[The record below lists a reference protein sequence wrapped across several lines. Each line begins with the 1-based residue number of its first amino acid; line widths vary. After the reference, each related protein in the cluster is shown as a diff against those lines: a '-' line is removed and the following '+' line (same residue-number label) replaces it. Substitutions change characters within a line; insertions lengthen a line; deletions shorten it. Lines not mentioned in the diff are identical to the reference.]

1 MPNFWTTTS
10 QKIYEVLYG
19 PRTRDVEFDE
29 KVDEL
34 TQTIHAVKKIQE
46 IIHSFHSNT
55 EGIQKL
61 AGEIYSNFSVV
72 YSQDVIYY
80 EFIKDVCAA
89 HKSLETCYISYA
101 GTIDSLSQ
109 LSNDWE
115 KLYSEVN
122 QHLHQREENRQVYD
136 HYDEK
141 MEKLVRSRNDKLAK
155 NHNESQKEIEKFERV
170 TIYYIMAI

>member
-46 IIHSFHSNT
+46 IIHSFHQRT

-61 AGEIYSNFSVV
+61 ACELYTNLPVV
-72 YSQDVIYY
+72 YSQNVIYY

-89 HKSLETCYISYA
+89 HKSLETSYVSCA
-101 GTIDSLSQ
+101 ESINSMSQ
-109 LSNDWE
+109 FANEWD
-115 KLYSEVN
+115 KLHNEVN
-122 QHLHQREENRQVYD
+122 QLLHQREESRQVYD

-141 MEKLVRSRNDKLAK
+141 MEKLVRNRNDKLARH
-155 NHNESQKEIEKFERV
+155 HNESQKEIDKFERV
-170 TIYYIMAI
+170 TIPLSNPY